1 VAPFYMPVGVTDS
14 PGMEKKQFNP
24 LKMTDGSVIDVWAT
38 WPDEK
43 ERYPA
48 ILLLDE
54 GFGVNA
60 HIRSVAERLSR
71 EGYVVFVPDLYH
83 RLGKQ
88 LQLSYGDTASLLAC
102 VESIRPEELVADLKA
117 TLSAM
122 DSQFFVDRSKIGTL
136 GFCYGGGYSMVANSI
151 FPLSAGVSFYGI
163 GLGKF
168 PYSSLGSGSPHLLF
182 WGAQDINNPPDLIAH
197 FQQNLAERGRDFTSV
212 TISYAG
218 GGFFCEER
226 SSYNPLAAR
235 QAWGHTI
242 SFFDYLLK

>member
-1 VAPFYMPVGVTDS
+1 MALFCLQGSIDPH
-14 PGMEKKQFNP
+14 GMEKKQFNP
-24 LKMTDGSVIDVWAT
+24 LKMTDGSVIDVWVS

-43 ERYPA
+43 ARYPA

-60 HIRSVAERLSR
+60 HIRSVAERVSR

-83 RLGKQ
+83 RMGRQ
-88 LQLSYGDTASLLAC
+88 MQISYGDSGWARACAEAIQTEDLA
-102 VESIRPEELVADLKA
+102 VDLST

-122 DSQFFVDRSKIGTL
+122 ESLPFVDRNKIGSL
-136 GFCYGGGYSMVANSI
+136 GFCYGGRYSLIANSL
-151 FPLSAGVSFYGI
+151 FPLAAGVSFYGI
-163 GLGKF
+163 GMETF
-168 PYSSLGSGSPHLLF
+168 PSSGFGPGSPHLFF
-182 WGAQDINNPPDLIAH
+182 WGGRDAATPPDMVAH

-242 SFFDYLLK
+242 SFLDYLLK

>member
-1 VAPFYMPVGVTDS
+1 
-14 PGMEKKQFNP
+14 
-24 LKMTDGSVIDVWAT
+24 MTDGSVMDVWVT

-54 GFGVNA
+54 GYGVNA

-71 EGYVVFVPDLYH
+71 EGYAVFVPDLYH
-83 RLGKQ
+83 RIVRQ
-88 LQLSYGDTASLLAC
+88 LQLSYGDSAGVLAWAG
-102 VESIRPEELVADLKA
+102 SISIHGLVLDLKT

-122 DSQFFVDRSKIGTL
+122 ESLHYVDRNKIGTL
-136 GFCYGGGYSMVANSI
+136 GFCYGGAYSMVANAF
-151 FPLSAGVSFYGI
+151 FPLSTGVSFYPMGI
-163 GLGKF
+163 EKF
-168 PYSSLGSGSPHLLF
+168 AFTRYGPGSHQLFF
-182 WGAQDINNPPDLIAH
+182 WGAQDINTSPGSIARFQQDLIEA
-197 FQQNLAERGRDFTSV
+197 GRDFTNV
-212 TISYAG
+212 IISYAG
-218 GGFFCEER
+218 TGFFCEER

>member
-1 VAPFYMPVGVTDS
+1 
-14 PGMEKKQFNP
+14 
-24 LKMTDGSVIDVWAT
+24 MTDGSVIDVWVT
-38 WPDEK
+38 WPDGR

-60 HIRSVAERLSR
+60 HVRSVAERLSR

-83 RLGKQ
+83 RLGRQ
-88 LQLSYGDTASLLAC
+88 SQLSYGDTASVLAYA
-102 VESIRPEELVADLKA
+102 ESIRIEELAVDLKT

-122 DSQFFVDRSKIGTL
+122 ESLHYVDRNKIGTL
-136 GFCYGGGYSMVANSI
+136 GFCHGGVYSMFANSY

-163 GLGKF
+163 GIEKF
-168 PYSSLGSGSPHLLF
+168 PSASFGPGSPHLFF
-182 WGAQDINNPPDLIAH
+182 WGGQDANNPPDKIAH
-197 FQQNLAERGRDFTSV
+197 FQQNLAERARDFTSV
-212 TISYAG
+212 IISYAG

-235 QAWGHTI
+235 QAWGHTL

>member
-1 VAPFYMPVGVTDS
+1 MSMGV
-14 PGMEKKQFNP
+14 PILMEKKQFNP
-24 LKMTDGSVIDVWAT
+24 IKMTDGSVIDVWVT

-43 ERYPA
+43 ERHPA

-54 GFGVNA
+54 GFGINA
-60 HIRSVAERLSR
+60 HMRSVAERLSR

-83 RLGKQ
+83 RLGRQ
-88 LQLSYGDTASLLAC
+88 MQLSYGDTGWVKSC
-102 VESIRPEELVADLKA
+102 VESIRTEDLMADLQT

-122 DSQFFVDRSKIGTL
+122 EALHFVDRNKIGSL
-136 GFCYGGGYSMVANSI
+136 GFCYGGRYSLLANSL

-163 GLGKF
+163 GVEKF
-168 PYSSLGSGSPHLLF
+168 LSASFGPGSPHLFF
-182 WGAQDINNPPDLIAH
+182 WGGQDAVNPPDLVAH
-197 FQQNLAERGRDFTSV
+197 FQQTLAEGGRDFTSV

-226 SSYNPLAAR
+226 SSYHPLAAR

-242 SFFDYLLK
+242 SFLDYLLK

>member
-1 VAPFYMPVGVTDS
+1 
-14 PGMEKKQFNP
+14 MEKRQFNP

-43 ERYPA
+43 EQYPA

-54 GFGVNA
+54 GYGINA

-83 RLGKQ
+83 RSGRQ
-88 LQLSYGDTASLLAC
+88 MQLSYGDTASVLAWAA
-102 VESIRPEELVADLKA
+102 SISIHGLVADLKV

-122 DSQFFVDRSKIGTL
+122 ESLHFVHRNKIGAL
-136 GFCYGGGYSMVANSI
+136 GFCYGGGYALVANSL
-151 FPLSAGVSFYGI
+151 FPLSAGVSYYGI
-163 GLGKF
+163 EMEKWLSAGFGA
-168 PYSSLGSGSPHLLF
+168 GSPHVFF
-182 WGAQDINNPPDLIAH
+182 WGGQDREMSSGRIAH
-197 FQQNLAERGRDFTSV
+197 FQQDLAKKGRDFSSV

-218 GGFFCEER
+218 SGFFCDER
-226 SSYNPLAAR
+226 SSYHPLAAR
-235 QAWGHTI
+235 QAWGHTL

>member
-1 VAPFYMPVGVTDS
+1 
-14 PGMEKKQFNP
+14 MEKKQFNP
-24 LKMTDGSVIDVWAT
+24 LKMTDGSVIDVWVS

-54 GFGVNA
+54 GFGVNT

-83 RLGKQ
+83 RLGRQ
-88 LQLSYGDTASLLAC
+88 LQLSYGDTASVLAC
-102 VESIRPEELVADLKA
+102 VESIRIEELAADLKI

-122 DSQFFVDRSKIGTL
+122 ESLPYVDRKKIGTL
-136 GFCYGGGYSMVANSI
+136 GFCHGGGYSMVANSI

-163 GLGKF
+163 GVEKF
-168 PYSSLGSGSPHLLF
+168 PSASFGPGSPHLFF
-182 WGAQDINNPPDLIAH
+182 WGRQDINNPPDLIANFH
-197 FQQNLAERGRDFTSV
+197 QNLVERGRDFTSV

-218 GGFFCEER
+218 SGFFCEER
-226 SSYNPLAAR
+226 SSYHPLAAR
-235 QAWGHTI
+235 QAWGHTL